1 MKYIVDVNGER
12 LEVELDADG
21 GRVEGEHVRAHLA
34 DVSGTPIHLV
44 TIGNEQHRVA
54 ARRGEARGEYV
65 LWMDGYRYTVEALD
79 ERMRTIRDLTN
90 ARAAVGGPRPLVA
103 PMPGLIVRVAVAVGD
118 AVDIAQGLIVMEAMK
133 MENELR
139 AHAAGVVRAVIATP
153 GTAVEKGTR
162 LIEFELEA

>member
-90 ARAAVGGPRPLVA
+90 ARAAVGGPRPA
-103 PMPGLIVRVAVAVGD
+103 GGAD
-118 AVDIAQGLIVMEAMK
+118 AG
-133 MENELR
+133 
-139 AHAAGVVRAVIATP
+139 AHRPRGRC
-153 GTAVEKGTR
+153 GR
-162 LIEFELEA
+162 